1 MSASPELKVGG
12 GSSAY
17 GDANSTSYMLLKGGA
32 KKKAAAKKAIA
43 AKKPVAAKK
52 FVAAKKP
59 VAVKKPVA
67 AKKAVREVKKGGEGE
82 TVPLPVAM
90 GGAGSCAYADAKGG
104 KKSKGGNADVLG
116 DLTKMMPSN
125 ISGLFNQM
133 GEAAAPVQAPSV
145 MVGGKKGGSFEV
157 APFAAALTLLAVR
170 AVNDKQFTEKV
181 KSVASRLTGQEGK
194 KKRKNKRK
202 SQKKPVM

>member
-1 MSASPELKVGG
+1 MSTSPELKVGG
-12 GSSAY
+12 GSCAY
-17 GDANSTSYMLLKGGA
+17 GDATSTSYMLLKGGA
-32 KKKAAAKKAIA
+32 KKKA
-43 AKKPVAAKK
+43 
-52 FVAAKKP
+52 VAAKKP
-59 VAVKKPVA
+59 AAVKKPAVKKPA
-67 AKKAVREVKKGGEGE
+67 VKKAVEKPVKKAKKGGEGE
-82 TVPLPVAM
+82 TAPLPVAM

-133 GEAAAPVQAPSV
+133 GEAAAPAQAPSV
-145 MVGGKKGGSFEV
+145 MGGGKKGGSFEV

-181 KSVASRLTGQEGK
+181 KSVASRLTGQDGK

>member
-1 MSASPELKVGG
+1 MSTSPELKVGG
-12 GSSAY
+12 GSCAY
-17 GDANSTSYMLLKGGA
+17 GDATSTSYMLLKGGA
-32 KKKAAAKKAIA
+32 KKKA
-43 AKKPVAAKK
+43 
-52 FVAAKKP
+52 VAAKKP
-59 VAVKKPVA
+59 AVKKAVAAKKPAAKKPAVKKPE
-67 AKKAVREVKKGGEGE
+67 RKGGEGE
-82 TVPLPVAM
+82 TAPLPVAM

-133 GEAAAPVQAPSV
+133 GEAAAPAQAPSV
-145 MVGGKKGGSFEV
+145 MGGGKKGGSFEV

-181 KSVASRLTGQEGK
+181 KSVASRLTGQDGK

>member
-1 MSASPELKVGG
+1 MSTSPELKVGG
-12 GSSAY
+12 GSCAY
-17 GDANSTSYMLLKGGA
+17 GDATSTSYMLLKGGA
-32 KKKAAAKKAIA
+32 KKKAASNKA
-43 AKKPVAAKK
+43 
-52 FVAAKKP
+52 VAAKKP
-59 VAVKKPVA
+59 AVKKPAVKKPAVKKPA
-67 AKKAVREVKKGGEGE
+67 AKKGGEGE
-82 TVPLPVAM
+82 GVPLPVAM

-133 GEAAAPVQAPSV
+133 GEAAAPAQAPSV
-145 MVGGKKGGSFEV
+145 MGGGKKGGSFEV

-181 KSVASRLTGQEGK
+181 KSVASRLTGQDGK

>member
-1 MSASPELKVGG
+1 MSTSPELKVGG
-12 GSSAY
+12 GSCAY
-17 GDANSTSYMLLKGGA
+17 GDATSTSYMLLKGGA
-32 KKKAAAKKAIA
+32 KKKAAS
-43 AKKPVAAKK
+43 
-52 FVAAKKP
+52 
-59 VAVKKPVA
+59 KKPVA
-67 AKKAVREVKKGGEGE
+67 AKKAVAAKKPAVKKPVRKGVRKGGEGE
-82 TVPLPVAM
+82 TAPLPVAM

-133 GEAAAPVQAPSV
+133 GEAAAPAQAPSV
-145 MVGGKKGGSFEV
+145 MGGGKKGGSFEV

-181 KSVASRLTGQEGK
+181 KSVASRLTGQDGK